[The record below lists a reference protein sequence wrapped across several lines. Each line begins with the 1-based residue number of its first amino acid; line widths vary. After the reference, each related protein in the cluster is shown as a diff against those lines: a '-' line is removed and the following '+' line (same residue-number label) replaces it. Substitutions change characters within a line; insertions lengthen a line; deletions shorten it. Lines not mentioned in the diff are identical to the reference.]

1 MSQAPQLLA
10 PRLYKTDLNILNSLS
25 IEGLRDEFEQLRE
38 DFQADWNRAHFRWE
52 DDALDIDYDPLWSEF
67 YEFLNRSAIGE
78 YSGCLLYSEVHKHL
92 GDATLATIYKCMSRD
107 EARHSSF
114 LNYVMRQMGRRFDL
128 ANLPKIKGLQYM
140 HPKWIFVTTY
150 LSEIVGFYRY
160 QNIADHLK
168 RHPEYAFH
176 PIFRYFDNWCRDERR
191 HARFFSLMLR
201 SQPQY
206 MLGTKNRFAIKFFT
220 LAVYVTMYLRDCEST
235 VYSRLGIDW
244 EKFDTKVI
252 NETERSA
259 RAVWGLGIRTDSKYF
274 LGRLRQMARN
284 NKANKRERA
293 VTGVMRAVVTPVRFL
308 RYAHNVLQ
316 FAQLMLQPHDNV
328 APPARAEWTEACP
341 MPDNFGIESTTFAPV
356 KLKQRVAAPPELEPI
371 AASLEHEHVA

>member
-1 MSQAPQLLA
+1 VSEAPQLLA
-10 PRLYKTDLNILNSLS
+10 PRLYRTDIDILNSLS
-25 IEGLRDEFEQLRE
+25 IDWLRDEFETLRA
-38 DFQADWNRAHFRWE
+38 DFESDHNRAHFRWE

-78 YSGCLLYSEVHKHL
+78 FSGCLLYSEVHKHL
-92 GDATLATIYKCMSRD
+92 DDKTLQTIYKCMSRD

-168 RHPEYAFH
+168 RHPEYDFH

-201 SQPQY
+201 SQPDY
-206 MLGTKNRFAIKFFT
+206 LRGTRNRLAIKFFT
-220 LAVYVTMYLRDCEST
+220 LAVYVTMYLRDSESK
-235 VYSRLGIDW
+235 VYARLGIDW
-244 EKFDTKVI
+244 EKFDRKVI
-252 NETERSA
+252 NETERAA
-259 RAVWGLGIRTDSKYF
+259 REVWGLGIRTDSDFF
-274 LGRLRQMARN
+274 LACLRRMARN
-284 NKANKRERA
+284 NAANKRGRA
-293 VTGVMRAVVTPVRFL
+293 ARGIMRAVATPLRLL
-308 RYAHNVLQ
+308 RYGSNLMQ
-316 FAQLMLQPHDNV
+316 FAKLMLQTHDDV
-328 APPARAEWTEACP
+328 APPERAEWTEACP
-341 MPDNFGIESTTFAPV
+341 MPDAQPTIESTAVPPV
-356 KLKQRVAAPPELEPI
+356 RLRKRAVETRPREGVA
-371 AASLEHEHVA
+371 